1 MRTVKIRLQEADL
14 SDEMAAM
21 RSWLDRNG
29 FDARTFNCGQSAGE
43 VVLSVGFMSDA
54 AADAFAARF
63 DVTRCHPPSARQH
76 RRSGCT
82 LGQCPL
88 RSGAPKDTTSVQP
101 FDRDKVSADFSK
113 GVLTITLPKTPDA
126 RKQQK
131 KIEVESA

>member
-1 MRTVKIRLQEADL
+1 MRTVKVRLQEVDL

-29 FDARTFNCGQSAGE
+29 FEARTFNCDQSAGE

-76 RRSGCT
+76 PRSGCT
-82 LGQCPL
+82 LGSMPSSQ
-88 RSGAPKDTTSVQP
+88 RSAEGHHFGATQRPV
-101 FDRDKVSADFSK
+101 V
-113 GVLTITLPKTPDA
+113 GLNGA
-126 RKQQK
+126 RK
-131 KIEVESA
+131 